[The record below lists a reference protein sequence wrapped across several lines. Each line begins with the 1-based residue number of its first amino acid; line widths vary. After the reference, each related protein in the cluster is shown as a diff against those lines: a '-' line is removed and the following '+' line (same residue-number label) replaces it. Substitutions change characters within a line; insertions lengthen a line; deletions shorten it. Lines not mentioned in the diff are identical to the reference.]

1 MKNDDGI
8 EKFMSFFEKHFIK
21 IFITFALFIVLFWG
35 LIGFMA
41 TKVIS
46 EVNQTGL
53 KTFIERIWEG
63 Q

>member
-1 MKNDDGI
+1 MNKSNDLD
-8 EKFMSFFEKHFIK
+8 KFFNFFEKHFIK
-21 IFITFALFIVLFWG
+21 IFITMAVLVVLFWC
-35 LIGFMA
+35 LVGFMA
-41 TKVIS
+41 TKLVT